1 MKKSNNPLLY
11 PLSWLYGL
19 GVGLRNF
26 LFNQGILK
34 QQSYPIPLI
43 CVGNITV
50 GGTGKT
56 PHVEL
61 LISILRKQYRIAHQ
75 SWLQAKESWPE
86 GGDSDLDS

>member
-34 QQSYPIPLI
+34 QQSYPIP
-43 CVGNITV
+43 
-50 GGTGKT
+50 
-56 PHVEL
+56 
-61 LISILRKQYRIAHQ
+61 
-75 SWLQAKESWPE
+75 
-86 GGDSDLDS
+86 

>member
-50 GGTGKT
+50 GGTGKDT
-56 PHVEL
+56 PMSSYSSRSFVSNIVSLSSVVATSE
-61 LISILRKQYRIAHQ
+61 RVVA
-75 SWLQAKESWPE
+75 
-86 GGDSDLDS
+86 

>member
-61 LISILRKQYRIAHQ
+61 LIRSEERRVGEECRSRSDAHNY
-75 SWLQAKESWPE
+75 EE
-86 GGDSDLDS
+86 VINDE